1 MENKNDVAQ
10 EELTH
15 TVAQDVERKIVLCYR
30 CLSCYDL
37 NNAPLKTVT
46 GLKNKEPVCP
56 NCSCKVYCS

>member
-1 MENKNDVAQ
+1 MENKNNVAQ

-37 NNAPLKTVT
+37 NNAPLKKVDGFEKQRT
-46 GLKNKEPVCP
+46 GMPLLWL
-56 NCSCKVYCS
+56 